1 MALWQNFLGPSQ
13 SLWKL
18 MEVLYWMQPT
28 YIYEIEVCHS
38 QVVTNAFFPL
48 GCKGVG
54 ELTLVPA
61 LCRDQSDKCVFL
73 TSWGEPSL
81 KLSAHKVQFFPE

>member
-38 QVVTNAFFPL
+38 QVVTNAFFL
-48 GCKGVG
+48 WV
-54 ELTLVPA
+54 V
-61 LCRDQSDKCVFL
+61 
-73 TSWGEPSL
+73 
-81 KLSAHKVQFFPE
+81 KVYEN